1 MKLRKFAYIMIAGLL
16 GAILSYGCATVPA
29 AQKGQQTPKPT
40 TTIIPG
46 GTVSPTIGLG
56 FDAVYDPRLDN
67 VIPGY
72 KILEIAYK
80 NNTMDLIQMN
90 VADDKWVLEDRNGKK
105 IKAITSL
112 RNEDPDA
119 YSKLPKKVKLLI
131 EYPLMIEVGAT
142 QAIDLLFK
150 KNQNLGEFRSVTYL
164 PAGSINSFKIV
175 PREER

>member
-1 MKLRKFAYIMIAGLL
+1 MSFRKFTYIMIAMLA

-29 AQKGQQTPKPT
+29 DKKSQQALKPST
-40 TTIIPG
+40 TVIPG
-46 GTVSPTIGLG
+46 GTVAPTLGLG
-56 FDAVYDPRLDN
+56 FDAIYDPGLDN

-72 KILEIAYK
+72 KLLTIAYK

-112 RNEDPDA
+112 RNEDPDT
-119 YSKLPKKVKLLI
+119 YSKLPKKIKLLI
-131 EYPLMIEVGAT
+131 EYPLMIEIGAT

-150 KNQNLGEFRSVTYL
+150 KNHNLGEFRSVTYL